1 MMKLIYFDFAGRGE
15 AIRDALTIA
24 GVPFEDARVSYFEF
38 QRMKTEGVLPFH
50 TLPVLILADGTS
62 IAQSNTIL
70 RYVAK
75 VGGLTP
81 PATADAMD
89 VESLLDY
96 AEDLGGRVSVSIR
109 VGDEALR
116 AGLRREL
123 TERWIPESMAVLEK
137 RLLRPSQVWLVGNTL
152 TVADLKWYH
161 WIEKLSNGSLTGIP
175 TTIAEPYLMLGAWR
189 ERVRRHRAAKA
200 CRL

>member
-1 MMKLIYFDFAGRGE
+1 MKLLYFDFAGRGE
-15 AIRDALTIA
+15 AIRDALKIA
-24 GVPFEDARVSYFEF
+24 GVPFEDARVSYFDF
-38 QRMKTEGVLPFH
+38 QRMKLQGELPFH
-50 TLPVLILADGTS
+50 TLPVLILADGTQIS
-62 IAQSNTIL
+62 QSNTIL

-81 PATADAMD
+81 VATSDAID

-96 AEDLGGRVSVSIR
+96 AEDLGGRISVSIR

-123 TERWIPESMAVLEK
+123 AERWIPESLALLEQ
-137 RLLRPSQVWLVGNTL
+137 RLLRHGQAWLVGNTL

-175 TTIAEPYLMLGAWR
+175 TTIAEPYQMLAAWR
-189 ERVRRHRAAKA
+189 ERVRSHRTGKVS
-200 CRL
+200 RL